1 MGEGAQS
8 PKNKGESKME
18 NKTPKQ
24 VYVVQ
29 EEKEGKSRWKSIGVA
44 FVNKDGSLNIFLDA
58 LPLNGK
64 LHVRDAKPKT

>member
-1 MGEGAQS
+1 
-8 PKNKGESKME
+8 ME

-29 EEKEGKSRWKSIGVA
+29 EEKEGKSRWTSIGVA
-44 FVNKDGSLNIFLDA
+44 FVNRDGSLNILLDA
-58 LPLNGK
+58 LPVNGK